1 MVTKMH
7 GLEKRD
13 SLPAGP
19 QALENGDFFFMVAQR
34 KSLGSIPAAGDWEP
48 AHALACYPTW
58 AGGADS
64 LGLFMAGRRIWAL
77 L

>member
-34 KSLGSIPAAGDWEP
+34 KSLGSIPAAGD
-48 AHALACYPTW
+48 
-58 AGGADS
+58 
-64 LGLFMAGRRIWAL
+64 
-77 L
+77 

>member
-19 QALENGDFFFMVAQR
+19 QALGNGDFFSMVAQR
-34 KSLGSIPAAGDWEP
+34 RPLGIIPAAGD
-48 AHALACYPTW
+48 
-58 AGGADS
+58 
-64 LGLFMAGRRIWAL
+64 
-77 L
+77 